1 MIETM
6 TRRGVLLGL
15 GALGLAGC
23 NNGVGSNGGA
33 QIDARVDATQ
43 SFLFSR
49 YPGTQDLASRA
60 NGVLYMPLMT
70 EAGFGIGGA
79 FGRGALRIQGVTVDY
94 YSAAKGTIGFQIG
107 AQQYAHALFFMTP
120 EALKYFRTSPGW
132 AAGAAAEF
140 TGGNV
145 GSALAASTAT
155 QNAVIAFLFAQQGL
169 MAGATVEGT
178 KYTRILR

>member
-1 MIETM
+1 MNQFS
-6 TRRGVLLGL
+6 RRGVLLGAA
-15 GALGLAGC
+15 ALLAAC
-23 NNGVGSNGGA
+23 DNGIGSSA
-33 QIDARVDATQ
+33 SEVIDRRVANALDYMYRT
-43 SFLFSR
+43 
-49 YPGTQDLASRA
+49 YPQTIELKNRSTGML
-60 NGVLYMPLMT
+60 VMPLVG
-70 EAGFGIGGA
+70 EAGFMIGGSY
-79 FGRGALRIQGVTVDY
+79 GEGALLIEDVTVDY
-94 YSAAKGTIGFQIG
+94 YSATQASVGFQIG
-107 AQQYAHALFFMTP
+107 AQQYAYVLFFMTP

-169 MAGATVEGT
+169 MAGATIEGT